1 MLKVLRI
8 KKLDSQAGLF
18 CSCSSWKISD
28 LAKASGLAFNFCRAA
43 MWKRIVLMIPEG
55 TIKINKKK
63 LETSVSIQYISGITF
78 FKTYTQM
85 CKRKKSNCHYLIFL
99 KFSLTS
105 LLNSHFS

>member
-28 LAKASGLAFNFCRAA
+28 LAEASGLAVNFCRAA

-55 TIKINKKK
+55 TIKINEKK
-63 LETSVSIQYISGITF
+63 LERSVSIQYISGITF

-85 CKRKKSNCHYLIFL
+85 CKRKKVTVIILF
-99 KFSLTS
+99 F
-105 LLNSHFS
+105 